1 MKTIKYLI
9 KIFIMRDHL
18 SHSTPPPTCL
28 GRSGR
33 HHKLVVFSVYSQQ
46 KLDALCGY
54 YFRVFSSGI
63 VREGE

>member
-1 MKTIKYLI
+1 
-9 KIFIMRDHL
+9 MRDHL
-18 SHSTPPPTCL
+18 SHPTPPPTCL

-63 VREGE
+63 EGEGE